1 MTQILFIYLNTIK
14 QRLTLLSRRLI
25 TYIKSA
31 KIKLY
36 LSWKNFRFLNL
47 DLIILDDIFP
57 HLLSA
62 FRIAEY
68 NEYLDTFPKSLVYS
82 TGTAFTIINELRSFC
97 TVVKEYE
104 AHYPKFAKRVLSY
117 NASNTFKS
125 KLVYMIFINN
135 AYKFIDII
143 EKNKLPFV
151 FTLYPGGGFQ
161 LNENSVDEKL
171 RRVFFSPC
179 FRKVIVTQKITYD
192 YLLSKNFVTPDQIE
206 FIYGGVFPS
215 NALSKQEYSKKY
227 YQKDKETFDICFVAN
242 KYMDRGIDKGYDTF
256 IEVAKTLATSHPI
269 RFHIVGSFCEDDIDI
284 SEIREKIIFYGTQYT
299 SFFSEFYPKMDI
311 ILSPNIPFTQNL
323 GGFDGFPTG
332 CCVEAAFAGVAVFCT
347 DILSQNIYFQDTEDI
362 VLVSTC
368 VHEIVEKI
376 HFYYKN
382 PEKLYSLAAKG
393 QKKFQEVFSTESQIQ
408 PRIKIL
414 QDLLSKRE

>member
-1 MTQILFIYLNTIK
+1 MFDFWIYRCSRTQ
-14 QRLTLLSRRLI
+14 
-25 TYIKSA
+25 
-31 KIKLY
+31 
-36 LSWKNFRFLNL
+36 

-68 NEYLDTFPKSLVYS
+68 NAYLESFPSSKIYS
-82 TGTAFTIINELRSFC
+82 NARAFSVIYESRKLRE
-97 TVVKEYE
+97 VIKEYE
-104 AHYPKFAKRVLSY
+104 YYFPQFKGKVFEFKDSAILNAKLIY
-117 NASNTFKS
+117 
-125 KLVYMIFINN
+125 LIFINN
-135 AYKFIDII
+135 AYAFINLI
-143 EKNKLPFV
+143 EKYKIPFV

>member
-143 EKNKLPFV
+143 EKCQLPFV
-151 FTLYPGGGFQ
+151 FTLYPGGGFK
-161 LNENSVDEKL
+161 LNQEESDQKL
-171 RRVFFSPC
+171 LRVCSSPY
-179 FRKVIVTQKITYD
+179 FQKVIVTQKI
-192 YLLSKNFVTPDQIE
+192 SH
-206 FIYGGVFPS
+206 
-215 NALSKQEYSKKY
+215 EYILKK
-227 YQKDKETFDICFVAN
+227 
-242 KYMDRGIDKGYDTF
+242 
-256 IEVAKTLATSHPI
+256 
-269 RFHIVGSFCEDDIDI
+269 SF
-284 SEIREKIIFYGTQYT
+284 G
-299 SFFSEFYPKMDI
+299 
-311 ILSPNIPFTQNL
+311 
-323 GGFDGFPTG
+323 
-332 CCVEAAFAGVAVFCT
+332 
-347 DILSQNIYFQDTEDI
+347 
-362 VLVSTC
+362 
-368 VHEIVEKI
+368 
-376 HFYYKN
+376 
-382 PEKLYSLAAKG
+382 
-393 QKKFQEVFSTESQIQ
+393 
-408 PRIKIL
+408 
-414 QDLLSKRE
+414 